1 MTRPAPVNHQP
12 RCQGATT
19 PGCSCG
25 CLGMLHQSTVL
36 RESVRSPSKLSVSDM
51 HQTLED
57 LFGSSFATT
66 GADPLPHQKCRRKR
80 KWTPSARGPST
91 KQLRSQTEQRVV
103 DTTLNDVLARTFSL
117 PAASKTGWLD
127 LVDALTLHPPRPW
140 NILADQIRSA
150 VGAQGAGGATGYFW
164 ASMLAATAIAMPPG
178 ASAPSSAAIIAA
190 STGDPVLTK
199 VQAPRARSGNR
210 LKEIPEMLNSA
221 AVTLA
226 ADEISAALSSSQ
238 IPDSDKRLMLL
249 VVGVSVSADLW
260 LHPSA
265 VRHLLVPAVSELRA
279 RSGQKFSL
287 DGAGVS
293 VEQIVDDVLADC
305 WRMAFAW

>member
-12 RCQGATT
+12 ACEGATT

-36 RESVRSPSKLSVSDM
+36 RAAVQSPSALSVSDM
-51 HQTLED
+51 HHTLED

-66 GADPLPHQKCRRKR
+66 GADPLPHQKCRRK
-80 KWTPSARGPST
+80 WIPSATAPST
-91 KQLRSQTEQRVV
+91 KQLLSQTEQRVV
-103 DTTLNDVLARTFSL
+103 DTTLHDVLERTFSL

-140 NILADQIRSA
+140 NILAGQIQSA
-150 VGAQGAGGATGYFW
+150 VGTQGDDGATGYFW

-178 ASAPSSAAIIAA
+178 ASAPPPGAIIAA
-190 STGDPVLTK
+190 AAGDPVLAKAQT
-199 VQAPRARSGNR
+199 PRARSGNR
-210 LKEIPEMLNSA
+210 LKEIREILNSA

-226 ADEISAALSSSQ
+226 AGEISAAMSSSQ

-260 LHPSA
+260 HHPSA

-279 RSGQKFSL
+279 RSGQRFSL
-287 DGAGVS
+287 DGVGVS
-293 VEQIVDDVLADC
+293 VEQIIDDVLADC